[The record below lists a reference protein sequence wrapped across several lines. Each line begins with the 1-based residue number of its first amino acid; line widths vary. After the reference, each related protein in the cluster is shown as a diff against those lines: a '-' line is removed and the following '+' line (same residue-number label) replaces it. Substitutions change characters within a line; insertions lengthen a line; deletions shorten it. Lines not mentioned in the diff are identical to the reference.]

1 MRAKVF
7 NAPKALP
14 LDGGGLGGGG
24 LFEEAQTTIDL
35 HPTPTPPH
43 QGEGLKVRAAL
54 ADAERR
60 LASVPGVP
68 RLDAEIL
75 MAAAL
80 GVSIGEM
87 MLFHLDMPAPASFEP
102 LVKRRLSHEPMG
114 YIVGRVGFRTIEL
127 DVGPGVLI
135 PRADSESLIE
145 AAVAHFQGGAPA
157 TILDLGTGPGTLLLA
172 ALDQWPDA
180 RGLGV
185 DASEE
190 ALGYARANA
199 ERLGMA
205 HRVDWRLGDWA
216 DELDTRFDLILA
228 NPPYVE
234 DSTALIPG
242 VVDWEP
248 AIALFGGA
256 DGLDHYRALAPE
268 LVRLLAPGGVACVEI
283 GAGQEIALIPLFEGQ
298 GFTIESR
305 KDLRGIVRCLILTFD
320 PH

>member
-1 MRAKVF
+1 M
-7 NAPKALP
+7 KADL
-14 LDGGGLGGGG
+14 LSSEG
-24 LFEEAQTTIDL
+24 EERRS
-35 HPTPTPPH
+35 
-43 QGEGLKVRAAL
+43 VRHAL

-60 LASVPGVP
+60 LADVPGVP

-80 GVSIGEM
+80 GVPIGEM
-87 MLFHLDMPAPASFEP
+87 MLSHLDAPAPEGFEA

-114 YIVGRVGFRTIEL
+114 YVVGRAGFRTIEL

-145 AAVAHFQGGAPA
+145 AAVAHFGDGAPT

-172 ALDQWPDA
+172 ALDQWPNA

-190 ALGYARANA
+190 ALTYARANA

-205 HRVDWRLGDWA
+205 SRVEWRPGDWG
-216 DELDTRFDLILA
+216 EGIGGRFDLILA

-234 DSTALIPG
+234 EKAALIPG

-256 DGLDHYRALAPE
+256 DGLDHYRALAPQ
-268 LVRLLAPGGVACVEI
+268 LGRLLAPGGVACVEI
-283 GAGQEIALIPLFEGQ
+283 GARQEIALIPLFEVH

-305 KDLRGIVRCLILTFD
+305 KDLRGIVRCLILTLD
-320 PH
+320 RH